1 MNHKLFQD
9 IHDDFYRFRIKT
21 AVERIIARVGDANA
35 LLGRKLTKSDLIQM
49 LKHDAALF
57 RRMGLDPRLGADRW
71 SWNNGGSDNVKYS
84 ARLAHSIWSTI
95 KRAQDQ
101 SNATTQQTA
110 PPVTEITPQQ
120 PSSNVEVQG
129 QQAPVQPQVPLSQPS
144 QPSQSKQ
151 ELEGAINDLTQMVQG
166 QQPSSAQAATT
177 PLPVTPDQVTSDFV
191 KFYQRRVDKYLQF
204 NNMLNLASSA
214 RVSGSWTD
222 MGTVLYNLQN
232 IDPELYEA
240 IVWLNKIRRARREG
254 HKVQVN
260 IQDPTVQK
268 HMVELFRFGIFR
280 LMYEANPDNVLKDVN
295 AVETVLKQTI
305 NDLYGKLKG
314 TVDLTIEDVDR
325 IIHGFAED
333 MNMDAQTIAA
343 RGNFNTAQQISAWFS
358 NLDPLQ
364 KISVLLGIPLSV
376 VGGLG
381 MFMGGSTETS
391 IALILGLILL
401 GMGFF
406 SKDIQALF
414 QQLLSGNQQTQQPQK
429 PQQTAQQPAQ
439 QATQQQAQQQTQT
452 AAQPAQAA
460 QQQTPRQ

>member
-1 MNHKLFQD
+1 MNRRLFQD
-9 IHDDFYRFRIKT
+9 VRNDFQRFRIKT
-21 AVERIIARVGDANA
+21 AVERVIARVGDANV
-35 LLGRKLTKSDLIQM
+35 LLEGKLTKNDLIQM

-57 RRMGLDPRLGADRW
+57 RRMGLDPRLGTNRW
-71 SWNNGGSDNVKYS
+71 NWNSSVSNNVKYS
-84 ARLAHSIWSTI
+84 AWLAHSIWSTI

-101 SNATTQQTA
+101 GNTTTQQA
-110 PPVTEITPQQ
+110 VPPVTETAPQQ
-120 PSSNVEVQG
+120 PSSNVGIQG
-129 QQAPVQPQVPLSQPS
+129 QQAPIQPQVPVSQPS

-166 QQPSSAQAATT
+166 QQPSGAQAAFT
-177 PLPVTPDQVTSDFV
+177 PFPVTPDQVTSDFV
-191 KFYQRRVDKYLQF
+191 RFYQRRVDKYLQF
-204 NNMLNLASSA
+204 NHMLNLASSGK
-214 RVSGSWTD
+214 VSGSWIE
-222 MGTVLYNLQN
+222 MGKVLYNLRN

-240 IVWLNKIRRARREG
+240 VVWLNNIRRARREG

-280 LMYEANPDNVLKDVN
+280 LMYEANPDNVLKDIN
-295 AVETVLKQTI
+295 SVETVLKQTI
-305 NDLYGKLKG
+305 NDLSGKLTG

-333 MNMDAQTIAA
+333 MNMDAQNVAA
-343 RGNFNTAQQISAWFS
+343 RGNFNTAQQIAEWFS

-364 KISVLLGIPLSV
+364 KISVLLGVPLSV

-391 IALILGLILL
+391 IALILGLVLF

-406 SKDIQALF
+406 SKDIQAAF
-414 QQLLSGNQQTQQPQK
+414 QQLLSNNKQTQQPQK

-439 QATQQQAQQQTQT
+439 QQTQT
-452 AAQPAQAA
+452 AAQPAQTT
-460 QQQTPRQ
+460 QQQAPKQ